1 MPAPG
6 ADAELVRAQG
16 AQASEPRPRLVPALA
31 APAAWHCELSP
42 ERSASAVEDPFR
54 GWRSENVWHNK
65 RSRRDTPYLSPLL
78 PVCGVAVGATAA
90 TRGAIGDATPG
101 ANSGPIRAARVPA
114 PKATRSSLKSPRSET
129 IAIAA
134 MPRAAQRRAR
144 WRSWGALP
152 SGSAGA
158 IRGTWGR
165 SPAGCRTLAFRP
177 ASASRRH
184 GAHVAPRP
192 GVRAARRYASDWDA
206 GTGAAEP
213 SVRARPAR
221 PSLNERH
228 EKRAGPAPCW
238 REPALSWREGG
249 SPPVRP
255 A

>member
-1 MPAPG
+1 M
-6 ADAELVRAQG
+6 
-16 AQASEPRPRLVPALA
+16 
-31 APAAWHCELSP
+31 
-42 ERSASAVEDPFR
+42 EDPFR

-65 RSRRDTPYLSPLL
+65 RSRWHTPYLSPLL
-78 PVCGVAVGATAA
+78 PVCGVAAGGRVA
-90 TRGAIGDATPG
+90 TR
-101 ANSGPIRAARVPA
+101 GPIRAARVSA

-184 GAHVAPRP
+184 GARVAPRP